1 MTKEVSKMR
10 KTDKNT
16 IVNITIVNGDNNNV
30 HSNDKQSS
38 LSIVLAVVKCIT
50 LILIAVSVLA
60 VLLFRPELLA
70 EYVRLLNGIS
80 KVISG

>member
-1 MTKEVSKMR
+1 MR

-38 LSIVLAVVKCIT
+38 LSIVLAVIKCIA

-60 VLLFRPELLA
+60 VLLLFRPELLA
-70 EYVRLLNGIS
+70 EYVRLFNGIS

>member
-38 LSIVLAVVKCIT
+38 LSFVLAVIKYIT
-50 LILIAVSVLA
+50 LILISVSVLA
-60 VLLFRPELLA
+60 VLLYCPELLA
-70 EYVRLLNGIS
+70 EYVRSLNGIS

>member
-1 MTKEVSKMR
+1 MR

-30 HSNDKQSS
+30 HSNDKHSS
-38 LSIVLAVVKCIT
+38 LSFVLAVIKCIA
-50 LILIAVSVLA
+50 LILITASVLA

-70 EYVRLLNGIS
+70 EYVRFLNGIS